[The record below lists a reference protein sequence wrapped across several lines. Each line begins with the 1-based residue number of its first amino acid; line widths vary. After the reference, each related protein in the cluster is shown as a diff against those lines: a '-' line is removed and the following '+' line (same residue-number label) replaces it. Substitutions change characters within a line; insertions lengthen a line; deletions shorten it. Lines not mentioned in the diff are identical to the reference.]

1 MKLRLSELK
10 RTAVSMCL
18 LMCIGCGPAN
28 EAALK
33 GESKVVPTKPE
44 MQNVNSYGDLLKYRM
59 QEAKEKGKA
68 ASKQPGKEAS
78 KQPAKDASTE
88 AK

>member
-1 MKLRLSELK
+1 M
-10 RTAVSMCL
+10 RTAVAMCF

-68 ASKQPGKEAS
+68 AYKQPAKEAV
-78 KQPAKDASTE
+78 KQPAKEPAKDASKE